1 MAEYKGRKRGPKAFE
16 FTEEV
21 YQKIEEL
28 AGQGLNERDIAY
40 CIGMHPTTFSEKKY
54 KLEKLRESVK
64 KGQAQGLKT
73 VTACLMDQVKSG
85 NPTAM
90 IFYLKNRRPA
100 EWNDVQSINRV
111 QINLGK
117 LSDSELLSEIRSDS
131 RMVEAL
137 KNVIPQLADKQLIEN
152 ND

>member
-1 MAEYKGRKRGPKAFE
+1 MLISSPIVRAEDGFPNFNA
-16 FTEEV
+16 
-21 YQKIEEL
+21 
-28 AGQGLNERDIAY
+28 
-40 CIGMHPTTFSEKKY
+40 
-54 KLEKLRESVK
+54 
-64 KGQAQGLKT
+64 
-73 VTACLMDQVKSG
+73 TASF

-90 IFYLKNRRPA
+90 IFFLKNRRPA
-100 EWNDVQSINRV
+100 EWNDVHSINRV